1 MIQEPQ
7 LFANEELFLKIKIK
21 NLYEWLDINED
32 DREKYN
38 SFYLKELNEL
48 CSILQEHKEY
58 REMEIEER
66 KIVKIKRIQK

>member
-1 MIQEPQ
+1 MNQELQ
-7 LFANEELFLKIKIK
+7 LITNEELFLQIK

-38 SFYLKELNEL
+38 SFNLKELNDL
-48 CSILQEHKEY
+48 YRILQKHKEY

-66 KIVKIKRIQK
+66 RIARIKRMQK

>member
-1 MIQEPQ
+1 MNQELQ
-7 LFANEELFLKIKIK
+7 LFTNEELFIKIK

-38 SFYLKELNEL
+38 SFNLKELDEL
-48 CSILQEHKEY
+48 YRILQKHKEY

-66 KIVKIKRIQK
+66 RIARIKRMQK

>member
-1 MIQEPQ
+1 MNQELQ
-7 LFANEELFLKIKIK
+7 LFTNEELFLKIK

-38 SFYLKELNEL
+38 SFNLKELNEL
-48 CSILQEHKEY
+48 YRILQKHKEY

-66 KIVKIKRIQK
+66 RIARIKRMQK

>member
-1 MIQEPQ
+1 MNQELQ
-7 LFANEELFLKIKIK
+7 LSTNEELFIKIK

-38 SFYLKELNEL
+38 SFNLKELNEL
-48 CSILQEHKEY
+48 YCILQKHKEY

-66 KIVKIKRIQK
+66 RIARIKIMQK

>member
-1 MIQEPQ
+1 MNQELQ
-7 LFANEELFLKIKIK
+7 LFTNEELFLKIK

-38 SFYLKELNEL
+38 SFNLKELNEL
-48 CSILQEHKEY
+48 YRILQKHKEY

-66 KIVKIKRIQK
+66 RIARIKIMQK

>member
-1 MIQEPQ
+1 MNQELQ
-7 LFANEELFLKIKIK
+7 LFTNEELFLKIK

-38 SFYLKELNEL
+38 SFNLKELNKL
-48 CSILQEHKEY
+48 YRILQKHKEY

-66 KIVKIKRIQK
+66 RIARIKRMQK

>member
-1 MIQEPQ
+1 MNQELQ
-7 LFANEELFLKIKIK
+7 LSTNEELFIKIK

-38 SFYLKELNEL
+38 SFNLKELNEL
-48 CSILQEHKEY
+48 YRILQKHKEY

-66 KIVKIKRIQK
+66 RIARIKIMQK

>member
-1 MIQEPQ
+1 MNQELQ
-7 LFANEELFLKIKIK
+7 LFTNEELFLKIK

-38 SFYLKELNEL
+38 SFNLKELNEL
-48 CSILQEHKEY
+48 YCILQKHKEY

-66 KIVKIKRIQK
+66 RIARIKIMQK